1 MTTST
6 SSFRCVEHNF
16 VLLAPQWPSPACD
29 HQCTWFRQL
38 CHGNMHR
45 LQPYIYARTPE
56 CPAPDREETTNNAC
70 SNKFLTVSRNSL
82 PRTRTLPILQTL
94 LLQRSILTHP
104 LWVLLAA
111 PPASLPSRLICTLFP
126 ILWNHVGVG
135 NGNNRNPET
144 TIVPYHPA
152 STLCGVHVRLHVVL
166 DNINELVEH
175 ITAHTKTPHLL

>member
-1 MTTST
+1 MGIA
-6 SSFRCVEHNF
+6 CC
-16 VLLAPQWPSPACD
+16 PS
-29 HQCTWFRQL
+29 
-38 CHGNMHR
+38 G
-45 LQPYIYARTPE
+45 
-56 CPAPDREETTNNAC
+56 
-70 SNKFLTVSRNSL
+70 LTALEV
-82 PRTRTLPILQTL
+82 
-94 LLQRSILTHP
+94 
-104 LWVLLAA
+104 
-111 PPASLPSRLICTLFP
+111 ICTLFP